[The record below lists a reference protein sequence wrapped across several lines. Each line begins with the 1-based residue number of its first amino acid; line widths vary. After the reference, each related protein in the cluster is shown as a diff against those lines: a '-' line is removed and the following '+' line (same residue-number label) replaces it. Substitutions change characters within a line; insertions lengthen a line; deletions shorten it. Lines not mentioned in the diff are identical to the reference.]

1 MSARLPSGRLLQ
13 WLRDRAPVPLAA
25 PERPE
30 LRQARRRIIVAL
42 CLLALLCADWSS
54 FARSHPHGSLA
65 AVAGI
70 GVFLMLQI
78 PLWVQAKAR
87 ADDAWLL
94 RERGDDG
101 ELDA

>member
-1 MSARLPSGRLLQ
+1 MSALPSSGRLLQ
-13 WLRDRAPVPLAA
+13 WLRSRTPVPLAA
-25 PERPE
+25 PELPE

-42 CLLALLCADWSS
+42 CLMALLCVDWSS
-54 FARSHPHGSLA
+54 FAKSHPHGSLA
-65 AVAGI
+65 AMAGI

-78 PLWVQAKAR
+78 PLWMQAKAR

-94 RERGDDG
+94 REGTDDG